1 MGGVEQARADHATL
15 VARAG
20 ALVPDL
26 LERAGETEKLRKVP
40 PENIAALKTAG
51 LLKVLQARRYGGHQ
65 ASLRTHVD
73 VVAGLAR
80 GCASTAWCVGVIHA
94 HSWLMAQ
101 FPQAAQEETY
111 GANPDAVISAVIA
124 ARGKA
129 RAVDGGYVLNGFWPF
144 ASGSQHADFL
154 FLGAAVVNEAGETV
168 DEGDLMVPAADI
180 VIKDDWNV
188 GGLRGTGSCSIV
200 AKDVFV
206 PAHRYLSLPGL
217 IGGETPGQAL
227 HDGWLYKSAAVPV
240 LTLALAP
247 GALGTAQAAL
257 EAFKKRLPGRE
268 IAYTQHEVQ
277 IDSPV
282 THIQAA
288 TAATKIDTAQ
298 LLLHHCADEIQ
309 AAAERGEA
317 MDFAKRARVRMD
329 CAYAVRLCLEAVETI
344 YLASGGSGIADT
356 STIQRASRD
365 LHAINMHG
373 LLALETNAEMYG
385 RVVLGLTPNTPLI

>member
-1 MGGVEQARADHATL
+1 MACGQPDVTARRTPIGGVQAAEDRHGHD
-15 VARAG
+15 VA
-20 ALVPDL
+20 P
-26 LERAGETEKLRKVP
+26 
-40 PENIAALKTAG
+40 AAL
-51 LLKVLQARRYGGHQ
+51 Q
-65 ASLRTHVD
+65 
-73 VVAGLAR
+73 
-80 GCASTAWCVGVIHA
+80 
-94 HSWLMAQ
+94 
-101 FPQAAQEETY
+101 PQ
-111 GANPDAVISAVIA
+111 
-124 ARGKA
+124 
-129 RAVDGGYVLNGFWPF
+129 
-144 ASGSQHADFL
+144 
-154 FLGAAVVNEAGETV
+154 
-168 DEGDLMVPAADI
+168 
-180 VIKDDWNV
+180 
-188 GGLRGTGSCSIV
+188 
-200 AKDVFV
+200 
-206 PAHRYLSLPGL
+206 PGL

-356 STIQRASRD
+356 STIEIRFSRS
-365 LHAINMHG
+365 
-373 LLALETNAEMYG
+373 TS
-385 RVVLGLTPNTPLI
+385 TPL

>member
-1 MGGVEQARADHATL
+1 MGGMEQARVDHATL
-15 VARAG
+15 VARAE

-26 LERAGETEKLRKVP
+26 LERAGEAERLRKVP
-40 PENIAALKTAG
+40 AENIAALKQAG

-73 VVAGLAR
+73 VIAALAR
-80 GCASTAWCVGVIHA
+80 GCAATAWCAGVIHA
-94 HSWLMAQ
+94 HSWLMGL

-111 GANPDAVISAVIA
+111 GTDPDTVISAVIA

-129 RAVDGGYVLNGFWPF
+129 RRVDGGYVLNGFWPF

-154 FLGAAVVNEAGETV
+154 FLGAAVLDEAGEIV
-168 DEGDLMVPAADI
+168 DEGDLMVPVADI
-180 VIKDDWNV
+180 VIKDDWYV
-188 GGLRGTGSCSIV
+188 SGLRGTGSCSIV

-217 IGGETPGQAL
+217 IGGDTPGQAL
-227 HDGWLYKSAAVPV
+227 HEGWLYKSAAVPV

-257 EAFKKRLPGRE
+257 ASFKKRLPGRE

-277 IDSPV
+277 IDAPV

-288 TAATKIDTAQ
+288 TAATKIDTAE
-298 LLLHHCADEIQ
+298 LLLHHCADAIQ
-309 AAAERGEA
+309 EAAERGEA
-317 MDFAKRARVRMD
+317 MEFAKRARVRMD
-329 CAYAVRLCLEAVETI
+329 CAYAVRLCLEAVETL

-356 STIQRASRD
+356 STIQRAARD

-385 RVVLGLTPNTPLI
+385 RVVLGLTPNTSLI